1 MKNSRRATHERATEG
16 SWEIERRAPFRAP
29 KIVID
34 SDRISCYWESDPPS
48 PRGSAMGPPLK
59 STKKQKGLVSFDPQ
73 VFLATVGVA
82 RTITECPKDY
92 KIFSQGDPAD
102 AVFYIQQGRV
112 KLKVKSKQ
120 GKEAVIAILGVGDF
134 LGEACLIGQTVCLAT
149 ATAIATSFIL
159 RIEKSEMLR
168 VLHEERTFSD
178 FFVPYVLSRNA
189 RIQEDLVDQ
198 LFNSSEQRLARTLLL
213 LANVGKEG
221 APEPV
226 VPEINQE
233 TLAGMVGTTRSRVN
247 FFMNKFKK
255 LGFIDYKDGL
265 RVHRSLLNIVLHD

>member
-1 MKNSRRATHERATEG
+1 
-16 SWEIERRAPFRAP
+16 
-29 KIVID
+29 
-34 SDRISCYWESDPPS
+34 
-48 PRGSAMGPPLK
+48 MGPLPK
-59 STKKQKGLVSFDPQ
+59 ATKKQKAVISFDPQ

-82 RTITECPKDY
+82 KTITECPKDY

-120 GKEAVIAILGVGDF
+120 DKEAVIAILGAGDF

-149 ATAIATSFIL
+149 ATAITPSFIL
-159 RIEKSEMLR
+159 KIEKKEMLR
-168 VLHEERTFSD
+168 VLHEERGFSD

-189 RIQEDLVDQ
+189 RAQEDLVDQ

-213 LANVGKEG
+213 LAHYGKEG
-221 APEPV
+221 TPETV

-233 TLAGMVGTTRSRVN
+233 TLAGMVGTTRSRVS
-247 FFMNKFKK
+247 FFMSKFKK

>member
-1 MKNSRRATHERATEG
+1 
-16 SWEIERRAPFRAP
+16 
-29 KIVID
+29 
-34 SDRISCYWESDPPS
+34 
-48 PRGSAMGPPLK
+48 MGPLPK
-59 STKKQKGLVSFDPQ
+59 TTKKQKGVVSFDPQ
-73 VFLATVGVA
+73 VFLATVGAA

-134 LGEACLIGQTVCLAT
+134 LGEACLIGQTVCLMT
-149 ATAIATSFIL
+149 ATVIVPSFIL

-168 VLHEERTFSD
+168 VLHEERRFSD
-178 FFVPYVLSRNA
+178 FFVPYVLSRNV
-189 RIQEDLVDQ
+189 RTQEDLVDQ

-213 LANVGKEG
+213 LAHYGKEG
-221 APEPV
+221 APESV

-265 RVHRSLLNIVLHD
+265 RVHRSLLNVVLHD

>member
-1 MKNSRRATHERATEG
+1 
-16 SWEIERRAPFRAP
+16 
-29 KIVID
+29 
-34 SDRISCYWESDPPS
+34 
-48 PRGSAMGPPLK
+48 MGPLPK
-59 STKKQKGLVSFDPQ
+59 TTKKQKGVVSFDPQ
-73 VFLATVGVA
+73 VFLATVGAA

-112 KLKVKSKQ
+112 KLKVISKQ

-134 LGEACLIGQTVCLAT
+134 LGEACLIGQTVCLMT
-149 ATAIATSFIL
+149 ATVIAPSFIL

-168 VLHEERTFSD
+168 VLHEERRFSD
-178 FFVPYVLSRNA
+178 YFIPYVLSRNV
-189 RIQEDLVDQ
+189 RTQEDLVDQ

-213 LANVGKEG
+213 LAHYGKEG
-221 APEPV
+221 APESV

-265 RVHRSLLNIVLHD
+265 RVHRSLLNVVLHD

>member
-1 MKNSRRATHERATEG
+1 
-16 SWEIERRAPFRAP
+16 
-29 KIVID
+29 
-34 SDRISCYWESDPPS
+34 
-48 PRGSAMGPPLK
+48 MGPLPRT
-59 STKKQKGLVSFDPQ
+59 TKKYKGRISFDPQ

-82 RTITECPKDY
+82 RTITQFPKDY
-92 KIFSQGDPAD
+92 KIFSQGEPAES
-102 AVFYIQQGRV
+102 VFYIQQGRV

-120 GKEAVIAILGVGDF
+120 GKEAVIAILGTGDF

-149 ATAIATSFIL
+149 ATAIAPSSIL

-168 VLHEERTFSD
+168 VLHEEPAFSD
-178 FFVPYVLSRNA
+178 FFIPYVLSRNV
-189 RIQEDLVDQ
+189 RVQEDLVDQ

-213 LANVGKEG
+213 LAHYGKEG
-221 APEPV
+221 TPETI

-233 TLAGMVGTTRSRVN
+233 TLAGMVGTTRSHVN

>member
-1 MKNSRRATHERATEG
+1 MDAL
-16 SWEIERRAPFRAP
+16 P
-29 KIVID
+29 K
-34 SDRISCYWESDPPS
+34 
-48 PRGSAMGPPLK
+48 A
-59 STKKQKGLVSFDPQ
+59 TKKDKKGISFDPQ
-73 VFLATVGVA
+73 VFLATVGLA
-82 RTITECPKDY
+82 RTITQFPKDY

-102 AVFYIQQGRV
+102 AVFYIQEGRV

-120 GKEAVIAILGVGDF
+120 GKEAVVAILGEGDF
-134 LGEACLIGQTVCLAT
+134 LGETCLIGQTVRLVT
-149 ATAIATSFIL
+149 AAAIAPSFIL
-159 RIEKSEMLR
+159 RIEKNEMLR
-168 VLHEERTFSD
+168 VLHEERGFSD
-178 FFVPYVLSRNA
+178 LFVPYVLSRNV
-189 RIQEDLVDQ
+189 RTQEDLVDQ

-221 APEPV
+221 TPEPV

-255 LGFIDYKDGL
+255 MGFIDYENGL

>member
-1 MKNSRRATHERATEG
+1 
-16 SWEIERRAPFRAP
+16 
-29 KIVID
+29 
-34 SDRISCYWESDPPS
+34 
-48 PRGSAMGPPLK
+48 MGPLPK
-59 STKKQKGLVSFDPQ
+59 PTKKQKAVVSFDPQ
-73 VFLATVGVA
+73 VFLATIGVA

-92 KIFSQGDPAD
+92 EIFSQGDPAD
-102 AVFYIQQGRV
+102 AVFYIQQGKV

-120 GKEAVIAILGVGDF
+120 GKEAVIAILGTGDF

-149 ATAIATSFIL
+149 AAAIAPSFIL
-159 RIEKSEMLR
+159 RIEKNEMLR

-178 FFVPYVLSRNA
+178 LFVPYVLSRNV
-189 RIQEDLVDQ
+189 RTQEDLVDQ

-213 LANVGKEG
+213 LAHYGKEG
-221 APEPV
+221 TPETV

-233 TLAGMVGTTRSRVN
+233 TLAGMVGTTRSRVS
-247 FFMNKFKK
+247 FFMSKFQK

>member
-1 MKNSRRATHERATEG
+1 
-16 SWEIERRAPFRAP
+16 
-29 KIVID
+29 
-34 SDRISCYWESDPPS
+34 
-48 PRGSAMGPPLK
+48 MGPLPK
-59 STKKQKGLVSFDPQ
+59 PTKKHKPMVSFDPQ

-82 RTITECPKDY
+82 RTITQCPKDY

-102 AVFYIQQGRV
+102 AVFYIQQGKV

-120 GKEAVIAILGVGDF
+120 GKEAVIAILGAGDF

-149 ATAIATSFIL
+149 AAAIAPSFIL
-159 RIEKSEMLR
+159 RIEKNEMLR
-168 VLHEERTFSD
+168 VLHEERKFSD
-178 FFVPYVLSRNA
+178 FFVPYMLSRNV

-213 LANVGKEG
+213 LTNFGKVGTLESV
-221 APEPV
+221 A
-226 VPEINQE
+226 PEINQE
-233 TLAGMVGTTRSRVN
+233 TLAGMVGTTRSRIS

-255 LGFIDYKDGL
+255 MGFIDYKEGL

>member
-1 MKNSRRATHERATEG
+1 
-16 SWEIERRAPFRAP
+16 
-29 KIVID
+29 
-34 SDRISCYWESDPPS
+34 
-48 PRGSAMGPPLK
+48 MGPLPK
-59 STKKQKGLVSFDPQ
+59 TTKKQKGVVSFDPQ
-73 VFLATVGVA
+73 VFLATVGAA

-102 AVFYIQQGRV
+102 AVFYIQLGRV
-112 KLKVKSKQ
+112 KLKVISKQ

-134 LGEACLIGQTVCLAT
+134 LGEACLIGQTVCLVT
-149 ATAIATSFIL
+149 ATVIVPSFIL

-168 VLHEERTFSD
+168 VLHEERRFSD
-178 FFVPYVLSRNA
+178 YFIPYVLSRNV
-189 RIQEDLVDQ
+189 RTQEDLVDQ

-213 LANVGKEG
+213 LAHYGKEG
-221 APEPV
+221 APENV

-265 RVHRSLLNIVLHD
+265 RVHRSLLNVVLHD

>member
-1 MKNSRRATHERATEG
+1 
-16 SWEIERRAPFRAP
+16 
-29 KIVID
+29 
-34 SDRISCYWESDPPS
+34 
-48 PRGSAMGPPLK
+48 MGPLPK
-59 STKKQKGLVSFDPQ
+59 TTKKQKGVVSFDPQ
-73 VFLATVGVA
+73 VFLATVGAA

-134 LGEACLIGQTVCLAT
+134 LGEACLIGQTVCLVT
-149 ATAIATSFIL
+149 ATVIVPSFIL

-168 VLHEERTFSD
+168 VLHEERRFSD
-178 FFVPYVLSRNA
+178 YFIPYVLSRNV
-189 RIQEDLVDQ
+189 RTQEDLVDQ

-213 LANVGKEG
+213 LAHYGKEG
-221 APEPV
+221 APESV

-265 RVHRSLLNIVLHD
+265 RVHRSLLNVVLHD

>member
-1 MKNSRRATHERATEG
+1 
-16 SWEIERRAPFRAP
+16 
-29 KIVID
+29 
-34 SDRISCYWESDPPS
+34 
-48 PRGSAMGPPLK
+48 MGPLPK
-59 STKKQKGLVSFDPQ
+59 ATKKQKGAVSFDPQ
-73 VFLATVGVA
+73 LFLATVGMA
-82 RTITECPKDY
+82 RTITQCPKDY
-92 KIFSQGDPAD
+92 KIFSQGDRSD
-102 AVFYIQQGRV
+102 AVFYIRQGRV

-134 LGEACLIGQTVCLAT
+134 LGEACLIGQTVCLMT
-149 ATAIATSFIL
+149 ATVIVPSFIL

-168 VLHEERTFSD
+168 VLHEERRFSD
-178 FFVPYVLSRNA
+178 FFVPYVLSRNV
-189 RIQEDLVDQ
+189 RTQEDLVDQ

-213 LANVGKEG
+213 LAHYGKEG
-221 APEPV
+221 APESV

-265 RVHRSLLNIVLHD
+265 RVHKSLLNIALHD